1 MTPDTFEHN
10 ALGWIGVM
18 VAIVLGLVNAY
29 MLIKVAVEKSGMVQQ
44 VNDLAARVGRHGAAI
59 GQLQVNA
66 PPLSGYA
73 SSNAPLSGY
82 ASSNAPA
89 LPVIVTTV
97 TASDPTPTD
106 PTQN

>member
-59 GQLQVNA
+59 GQLQVA
-66 PPLSGYA
+66 SPPLSGYA
-73 SSNAPLSGY
+73 SSNAP
-82 ASSNAPA
+82 AP
-89 LPVIVTTV
+89 PVIVTTL

-106 PTQN
+106 PNQN